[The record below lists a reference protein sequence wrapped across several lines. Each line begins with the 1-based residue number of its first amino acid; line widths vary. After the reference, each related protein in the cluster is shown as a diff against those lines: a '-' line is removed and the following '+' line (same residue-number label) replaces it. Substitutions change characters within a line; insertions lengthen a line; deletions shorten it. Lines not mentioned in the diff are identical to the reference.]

1 MNWWKELIVPF
12 VIATLITMGLR
23 HYFWGKPSV
32 DTAAS
37 VAQSGQVFVAP
48 QSMQE
53 VKPLQL
59 EVDFLADDEHRQE
72 QITIIETEYASF
84 EFSTFGAV
92 IKNLSFKKNN
102 NDSTTRITTIE
113 PAAWRERHEGAFL
126 VATQDATPYYY
137 RLLSQE
143 ELPDSWRISY
153 QVVSPL
159 VSITKTFS
167 VEKRDHKI
175 SLEVHIIPSAGH
187 SVQPRVLFPSPYIRG
202 LTGDTQVSALVN
214 TTSGSLQKIS
224 RKSLNTRQGW
234 IAPTLFG
241 SEDKYFIHSLIA
253 DSEKFVQR
261 GYFKPQ
267 CNDLITILEG
277 ISVDK
282 ESSWK
287 LDFYLGPKSEQAIAA
302 VDSRLEKAIEYSGIL
317 APLARVLLALLIW
330 INGFVNNY
338 GFAIILL
345 TLLIK
350 LVLLPF
356 SLTSAKDTAKRAE
369 YQKKLAYIQQRYKDD
384 PEALNRE
391 RAELVRKH
399 GMPGLGSCIPHLVQ
413 LPLFFALQRVLSSS
427 IELYKAPFILWIK
440 DLSMPDPYYVLP
452 VFVTLTMFMQ
462 AALADKSQRLSLL
475 AVGLVLGAVT
485 SSLSAGLALYLVTNA
500 IIHTAQNY
508 LTAGKAH

>member
-12 VIATLITMGLR
+12 IFATLITLGLR
-23 HYFWGKPSV
+23 HYFWGKPSGE
-32 DTAAS
+32 TPAS
-37 VAQSGQVFVAP
+37 TAQSGQVFVAP
-48 QSMQE
+48 QSIQE

-59 EVDFLADDEHRQE
+59 EVDFQADDEHAQE
-72 QITIIETEYASF
+72 QVSTIETEYATF

-92 IKNLSFKKNN
+92 LKNLSFKKNN
-102 NDSTTRITTIE
+102 NESNTKIITIE
-113 PAAWRERHEGAFL
+113 PAGWRERQEGAFL
-126 VATQDATPYYY
+126 VATQDTTPYYY
-137 RLLSQE
+137 QLIAQE
-143 ELPDSWRISY
+143 ELQDTWRVSY
-153 QVVSPL
+153 QATTHAAT
-159 VSITKTFS
+159 ITKTFY
-167 VEKRDHKI
+167 VAKKEHKV
-175 SLEVHIIPSAGH
+175 SLDLHILSSSGH
-187 SVQPRVLFPSPYIRG
+187 SVQPRILFPSPYIKG
-202 LTGDTQVSALVN
+202 LTGDAQVSALVN
-214 TTSGSLQKIS
+214 TTDGALQKIG
-224 RKSLNTRQGW
+224 RKSLNARQGW

-241 SEDKYFIHSLIA
+241 TEDKYFIHALIA
-253 DSEKFVQR
+253 DEGHFVQR

-277 ISVDK
+277 STV
-282 ESSWK
+282 EQQGSWK
-287 LDFYLGPKSEQAIAA
+287 LEFYLGPKSEQAIAA

-317 APLARVLLALLIW
+317 APLARLLMALLIW
-330 INGFVNNY
+330 INGFVKNY

-356 SLTSAKDTAKRAE
+356 SLTSAKDTAKRHE

-399 GMPGLGSCIPHLVQ
+399 GMPGLGSCIPHLIQ

-452 VFVTLTMFMQ
+452 VLVTLTMFMQ
-462 AALADKSQRLSLL
+462 ATLADKSQRLSLL